1 MSPRKKTN
9 PAAALLRVARAIFPF
24 SMRGLLL
31 FLLAAGLLA
40 AGLARADLA
49 LLFWGASFLLYTLY
63 AILASHVTMLLL
75 TRRRRAEPDFLT
87 VILPQSGMNP
97 GEEGDAHVSA
107 RLPRILAPGFLVRF
121 SLPLSWHDR
130 SFESITCG
138 LGAGET
144 ERPLRFRAEARGMY
158 RSNEAILEARDLLGF
173 TANRMGVPLAG
184 SLTVHP
190 AVERE
195 RSWRILAEGE
205 APSVTTT
212 RRRRSEELL
221 EVRKYYPG
229 DDARR
234 LNWKVFAH
242 SRELF
247 LRVGE
252 ETPPPESRILFVL
265 DTSENPLIPRHLR
278 GDYLD
283 ALVDS
288 CASAMDALLSDRTAV
303 LLCRPGA
310 RDCRQYSQE
319 KRDEL
324 LTALADQWWADEP
337 WQPALPPLP
346 RLHAAVF
353 SSPGSPG
360 LASVL
365 AQIRDRGWSTSLFIK
380 APPGP
385 GKAPQLHFRELLF
398 LTERERKPASPA
410 TLARARVAFEQCPD
424 SGPGHVRRPELEGAS
439 CTGSLIQSGGFPSLF

>member
-1 MSPRKKTN
+1 MKPRNTTN
-9 PAAALLRVARAIFPF
+9 PAAALLRVSGAVFPF
-24 SMRGLLL
+24 SVRGLLL
-31 FLLAAGLLA
+31 FLLAAGMLA
-40 AGLARADLA
+40 VGLARADLA
-49 LLFWGASFLLYTLY
+49 SLFWGASFLLYALY
-63 AILASHVTMLLL
+63 AILASHVSLFLLS
-75 TRRRRAEPDFLT
+75 RRKRTEPDFLT

-97 GEEGDAHVSA
+97 GDNGDAFVSA
-107 RLPRILAPGFLVRF
+107 RLPRALPPGFIVRF

-130 SFESITCG
+130 LFDSITCG
-138 LGAGET
+138 LGAGAT
-144 ERPLRFRAEARGMY
+144 ERPIRFRAAMRGAY
-158 RSNEAILEARDLLGF
+158 RSSEAILEVRDLLGF
-173 TANRMGVPLAG
+173 TANRMSVPVAG
-184 SLTVHP
+184 ALTVHP
-190 AVERE
+190 ALTRE
-195 RSWRILAEGE
+195 QSWRILAEGE

-265 DTSENPLIPRHLR
+265 DTSENPLIPRQLR
-278 GDYLD
+278 DQYLD

-288 CASAMDALLSDRTAV
+288 CASAMDALLNDRTAV

-310 RDCRQYSQE
+310 GDCRQYGQE
-319 KRDEL
+319 KRTEL
-324 LTALADQWWADEP
+324 LAALADQWWAGQP
-337 WQPALPPLP
+337 WQLPLPALP

-360 LASVL
+360 LGSIL
-365 AQIRDRGWSTSLFIK
+365 SQIRDRGWSTSLFMK

-385 GKAPQLHFRELLF
+385 ARAPLLHLRDLLF
-398 LTERERKPASPA
+398 LPAGTSKPDSPA
-410 TLARARVAFEQCPD
+410 ALARARIMLNNALSRD
-424 SGPGHVRRPELEGAS
+424 LATYGGADWKVRHALEV
-439 CTGSLIQSGGFPSLF
+439 